1 MTKIKQFDYQTLNH
15 LNYSSDLVNKMN
27 QIYNLRGKTDSYE
40 TDYRDTL
47 DRLVE
52 VAKIQSTSS
61 SNRIEGIYT
70 TDERMNKIMQD
81 RGDEKKLIGLLIKS
95 PKQQLP

>member
-1 MTKIKQFDYQTLNH
+1 MTKIKQFEYQTLNH

-70 TDERMNKIMQD
+70 D
-81 RGDEKKLIGLLIKS
+81 RKS
-95 PKQQLP
+95 VV

>member
-1 MTKIKQFDYQTLNH
+1 MTKIKQFDYQALNH

-27 QIYNLRGKTDSYE
+27 QIYNSRGKTDSYE
-40 TDYRDTL
+40 PDCGGTL
-47 DRLVE
+47 NRLVE

-70 TDERMNKIMQD
+70 TDEQD
-81 RGDEKKLIGLLIKS
+81 MHSTRHTKSKLIGLIVDIS
-95 PKQQLP
+95 MPKQFNL